1 MGPLGRSTSGYDE
14 LPCWVLVMRRAG
26 ARHGGGAMRARS
38 FVVAL
43 LAVILATVVGCGGS
57 RTQASATTLTF
68 WTAEDN
74 PDRVKATQA
83 IIDRFEQQTNIKV
96 KLVAIG
102 EDQLQSQI
110 ASASAAGARP
120 EVLAAA
126 ALGFV
131 HSLAA
136 DGITDPDAAAAVV
149 DTLGRQTFSR
159 RALSL
164 VEANGK
170 PVAVPSDSWTQLL
183 VYRKDLFAKAGLQ
196 PPDTFDKIMAAAT
209 KLNQSGQAGIVA
221 ATKPGDSFTQQ
232 TFEYLAV
239 ANGC

>member
-1 MGPLGRSTSGYDE
+1 
-14 LPCWVLVMRRAG
+14 
-26 ARHGGGAMRARS
+26 MRART
-38 FVVAL
+38 VLGAL
-43 LAVILATVVGCGGS
+43 LGVLLVIAVGCGGGGAKQDRGDS
-57 RTQASATTLTF
+57 VTF

-83 IIDRFEQQTNIKV
+83 IIDRFTQQTNIKV

-110 ASASAAGARP
+110 ASASAAGSLP
-120 EVLAAA
+120 DVLAAA
-126 ALGFV
+126 SLGFV

-164 VEANGK
+164 VEANGQ

-183 VYRKDLFAKAGLQ
+183 VYRKDLVAKAGLQ
-196 PPDTFDKIMAAAT
+196 PPDTFEP
-209 KLNQSGQAGIVA
+209 SGGQRPPQARWDGRDRGRHQGGRLLHPA
-221 ATKPGDSFTQQ
+221 D
-232 TFEYLAV
+232 L
-239 ANGC
+239 